1 MKAAGAVIPQSET
14 GDVVEVAAEKKKR
27 KNQIGTKKIAREVA
41 VETVGVERMKEVEI
55 EAAEKGA
62 VGTGAVMMEIKNVN
76 GTENENKING
86 IDEVVRGVK
95 QSLVAVAENGAESIA
110 LNVRVNVIETL

>member
-1 MKAAGAVIPQSET
+1 MMAAGAVIPQRET

-41 VETVGVERMKEVEI
+41 VETVGVERTKEVEI

-62 VGTGAVMMEIKNVN
+62 VGTGAVMMEIKNVS
-76 GTENENKING
+76 GTESVKING

-95 QSLVAVAENGAESIA
+95 QSLVVVAENGAGSIA
-110 LNVRVNVIETL
+110 LNVRVNVIGTL